1 VTFPLSNRKAE
12 RRVGR
17 LIRQRASFNNHQTRE
32 QDRDRGELVARM
44 GQGDLPARWWE
55 SVLFRSATTE
65 MEGLAARKGKIGSWG
80 VVD

>member
-1 VTFPLSNRKAE
+1 
-12 RRVGR
+12 
-17 LIRQRASFNNHQTRE
+17 
-32 QDRDRGELVARM
+32 M